1 MHRHGAHLLDATSA
15 RFALWAPDAR
25 SVSLQLD
32 QQPAIALQAKG
43 DGWFSG
49 IAPAQAGSRYRYR
62 IDDELEVADPAS
74 RYQPEGVHG
83 PSQVV
88 DLARYPWLHP
98 WQGRPWHEAVIQELH
113 VGLAD
118 GYAGV
123 AGQLPR
129 LAELGIT
136 AIELMP
142 LGQFPGERNWGYDGV
157 LPFAPQH
164 SYGSPQQLCALI
176 DQAHGLGL
184 MVMVDVV
191 YNHFGPD
198 GNFLHE
204 YASPFFRQDRQTPWG
219 AAIDFRRPEVREYF
233 IQNALMWL
241 CDYRVDGLRLDAV
254 HAIDQPDFLVELA
267 TRVRAAVGA
276 PTAIAGQARS
286 HAATLANN
294 SVEAGL
300 PRDEPGR
307 HVWLVLE
314 NEHNQAS
321 LLEQGF
327 DAQWNDDGHNALHV
341 LLTGE
346 TEGYYQDY
354 QDRPIDKLARCLSE
368 GFVFQGQPNRHGI
381 PRGEPSAHLQPSKF
395 VLFLQN
401 HDQIGNR
408 ALGERLTRLCSPQ
421 ALRAATGLLLLS
433 PMIPLLFMGDDDG
446 SCKPFLFFTDFH
458 DELADAVREGRR
470 GEFAHFAAFADPDQR
485 EQIPDP
491 NAADTFEASRPK
503 RQEVLAGWHG
513 LYQQLLEL
521 RRLHVSPHLP
531 GSQALGAEVLGD
543 KALSAR
549 WRLGNGQQLRIDLNL
564 GATPQPVELPP
575 AAQRLFD
582 SSDNAHPD
590 STLAAHSC
598 VVSLLAPAL
607 EPT

>member
-25 SVSLQLD
+25 SVSLQLEHLPD
-32 QQPAIALQAKG
+32 LELLPDG
-43 DGWFSG
+43 DGWFTAV
-49 IAPAQAGSRYRYR
+49 APCQAGSRYRFR
-62 IDDELEVADPAS
+62 INDEFSVADPAS

-88 DLARYPWLHP
+88 DLSRYPWLHP

-113 VGLAD
+113 VGVLD

-123 AGQLPR
+123 AGQLAR
-129 LAELGIT
+129 LAELGVT

-157 LPFAPQH
+157 LPFAPQFT
-164 SYGSPQQLCALI
+164 YGSPQQLCALI
-176 DQAHGLGL
+176 DQAHGHGL

-198 GNFLHE
+198 GNFLHQ
-204 YASPFFRQDRQTPWG
+204 YASPFFREDRQTPWG

-241 CDYRVDGLRLDAV
+241 CDYRCDGLRLDAV
-254 HAIDQPDFLVELA
+254 HAIDQPDFLLELA
-267 TRVRAAVGA
+267 QRVRKAVTVG
-276 PTAIAGQARS
+276 PR
-286 HAATLANN
+286 
-294 SVEAGL
+294 L
-300 PRDEPGR
+300 PREESNR
-307 HVWLVLE
+307 QIWLVLE

-354 QDRPIDKLARCLSE
+354 KDRPIEQLARCLGE
-368 GFVFQGQPNRHGI
+368 GFVFQGEPDRHGQ
-381 PRGEPSAHLQPSKF
+381 PRGEPSGHLPPSAF

-408 ALGERLTRLCSPQ
+408 ALGERLSRLCSPQ

-470 GEFAHFAAFADPDQR
+470 GEFAHFAAFADPEQR
-485 EQIPDP
+485 AQIPDP
-491 NAADTFEASRPK
+491 NAAATFDASRPC

-521 RRLHVSPHLP
+521 RRRHVVPHLP
-531 GSQALGAEVLGD
+531 GSRALGAQVLGD

-549 WRLGNGQQLRIDLNL
+549 WRLGNGSELRIDLNL
-564 GATPQPVELPP
+564 GADAQPVTLPP
-575 AAQRLFD
+575 ATYRLFD
-582 SSDNAHPD
+582 SSDNAHTD
-590 STLAAHSC
+590 ATLAAHTC
-598 VVSLLAPAL
+598 VVSLLPPGQ